1 MTFTMKLNAP
11 RIRVSMTVMTMTD
24 LMRAV
29 YCSVFPLILGL
40 TSPRCIMVAR
50 FPLNIPP
57 IPPLTVNI
65 GGNNASI
72 QGLELN
78 RGMNTAIKPPAR
90 RLTMLKLRA
99 SVV

>member
-11 RIRVSMTVMTMTD
+11 RIRVSMTVITMTY
-24 LMRAV
+24 LMRPM
-29 YCSVFPLILGL
+29 YRSVFPLIRGL

-50 FPLNIPP
+50 LPLNIPP
-57 IPPLTVNI
+57 MPPRTVSI
-65 GGNNASI
+65 GGNRARI

-78 RGMNTAIKPPAR
+78 KGMKTAIKPPAR
-90 RLTMLKLRA
+90 RLMMLKLRA